1 MFSNITNHDLKR
13 IKKALPDFKKII
25 DYDELFIE
33 KQIYQIRAISVFDH
47 WLTAEEADKEI
58 FIDDNEKELLNRRNK
73 FKNFI
78 ETLSTKTDLYT
89 WKYKKH
95 NRLHIQKPSNTKD
108 VLRKCD
114 FENLYSLNGK
124 RYNFLIP
131 EFSAIYEEG
140 WDWTNIIRYKDEE
153 KIKPILDMAKTCGLN
168 ILNNCTYK

>member
-114 FENLYSLNGK
+114 FENLYSLLFSLSICVLLISSLLSFTIYNGLQQRPLSVK
-124 RYNFLIP
+124 IF
-131 EFSAIYEEG
+131 
-140 WDWTNIIRYKDEE
+140 IIFKSILKDIEV
-153 KIKPILDMAKTCGLN
+153 
-168 ILNNCTYK
+168 